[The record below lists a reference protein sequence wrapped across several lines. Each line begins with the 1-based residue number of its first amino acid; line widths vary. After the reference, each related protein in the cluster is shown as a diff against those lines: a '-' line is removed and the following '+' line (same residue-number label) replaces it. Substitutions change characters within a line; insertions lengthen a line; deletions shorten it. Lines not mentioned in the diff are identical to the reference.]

1 VSIAFARPTQT
12 YDNDLELGHIGN
24 SAACEATERF
34 EQPIPLEDVVGEVE
48 QNSNIEESA
57 NTITKHK
64 TQAQTHYQQTPQMYV
79 SDPFVRSTTR
89 KLGDAHIRLGPYGN
103 MRFKREDSTTANSQ
117 PVIMQQPQV
126 SILSSNAA

>member
-34 EQPIPLEDVVGEVE
+34 EQPIPVGEVE

-103 MRFKREDSTTANSQ
+103 MRFKRDDSTTANSQ

-126 SILSSNAA
+126 SILSSNAV